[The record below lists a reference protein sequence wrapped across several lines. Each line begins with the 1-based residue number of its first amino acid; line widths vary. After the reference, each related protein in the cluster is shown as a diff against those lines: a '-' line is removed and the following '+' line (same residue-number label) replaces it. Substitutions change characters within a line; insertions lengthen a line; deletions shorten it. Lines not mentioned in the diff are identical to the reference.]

1 MAKKCLPVGILNEGV
16 GATDACEALALVSLP
31 EEPLEHLPA
40 DPAPRPLPR
49 RLLVLP
55 REGVVHRELVPV
67 LRGELLQLLPPH
79 DVGGGLVKE
88 AEGDAP
94 TAVGWLC
101 YAAKVFE

>member
-1 MAKKCLPVGILNEGV
+1 MYLAKKCLPVCILNEGI

-40 DPAPRPLPR
+40 DPAPRPLPP

-55 REGVVHRELVPV
+55 REGVVHRELVGV
-67 LRGELLQLLPPH
+67 LGGELLQLLPPR
-79 DVGGGLVKE
+79 DVGGGLVEE

-94 TAVGWLC
+94 PAVRWL
-101 YAAKVFE
+101 